1 MSTNDPRRAAR
12 GTTRRNRRDAA
23 RTTRQ
28 RAAPDR
34 RPAVASKPTARSSPS
49 IALITTVL
57 AVVAGVGLIA
67 VIAVS
72 QGLGRTNGTDG
83 ASGSAGASGLV
94 APTVHTPADLGD
106 TPAEL
111 GNPSAPLQMVITSDF
126 QCPICERFAQQELPK
141 VIADFVRPGLLHIT
155 VRDVEFLD
163 RSTTESLDAATAA
176 SCAGEQGRYWE
187 YHDWL
192 FANQQGENQGAFSR
206 TRLNAIA
213 DKVELDRTAFD
224 ACMAASTER
233 AKIQANTN
241 AAVAAGIHATPT
253 FVVNG
258 GQPISGLPQYDSL
271 VAYLRSLLPS
281 GSPAAPS
288 ASG

>member
-1 MSTNDPRRAAR
+1 MSTSDRSRAERGMTRRSRREAARADRRALPP
-12 GTTRRNRRDAA
+12 TR
-23 RTTRQ
+23 
-28 RAAPDR
+28 
-34 RPAVASKPTARSSPS
+34 ASTSRSGPS

-72 QGLGRTNGTDG
+72 QGLGGTRGPGG
-83 ASGSAGASGLV
+83 ASGSADSSGLV

-111 GNPSAPLQMVITSDF
+111 GNPSAPLQMVVTSDF
-126 QCPICERFAQQELPK
+126 QCPICERFAQEELPK
-141 VIADFVRPGLLHIT
+141 LISDFVRPGLLHIT

-163 RSTTESLDAATAA
+163 RNTTESLDAATAA
-176 SCAGEQGRYWE
+176 SCAGVQGRYWE

-192 FANQQGENQGAFSR
+192 FANQEGENQGAFSR
-206 TRLNAIA
+206 SRLDAIA

-224 ACMAASTER
+224 ACIAAPTER
-233 AKIQANTN
+233 AKIQANTS
-241 AAVAAGIHATPT
+241 AALAAGIHATPT

-258 GQPISGLPQYDSL
+258 GQPISGLPQYDSFES
-271 VAYLRSLLPS
+271 YLRSLLPS
-281 GSPAAPS
+281 GAPASPS
-288 ASG
+288 AST